1 MIPKY
6 DFDNSYDVDNT
17 SLDRNVLN
25 TKDMREDTGFI
36 VKTDEAKRAAARS
49 SRYDSV
55 EFTNGSVDFTEPF
68 EDEELL
74 SGRVKPTVAGYYNT
88 GYNGSPNVYNP
99 TEDKLTGKGVVSL
112 NAKKETN
119 AEPLPKEAFGSPAF
133 FKNPIDLTIASVA
146 LGILVVVELII
157 LYFVLFK

>member
-6 DFDNSYDVDNT
+6 DFDNSYDIDQT

-25 TKDMREDTGFI
+25 TKDMNEKTGFI

-49 SRYDSV
+49 SRYESV
-55 EFTNGSVDFTEPF
+55 EFTERSVDFTEPF

-88 GYNGSPNVYNP
+88 GYDGSPNVYNP
-99 TEDKLTGKGVVSL
+99 THDKMTGRGNVSF
-112 NAKKETN
+112 AKKE
-119 AEPLPKEAFGSPAF
+119 ASSEPLPKEAYGSPEF
-133 FKNPIDLTIASVA
+133 FKNPVDLTIACVA
-146 LGILVVVELII
+146 LAVFVIVELII